1 MDEKFTAK
9 GIEQTKAE
17 IGKDNKIKL
26 NLFVIL
32 GPPPQRIEVTGPTR
46 VTFNSESEF
55 GCRAASSQP
64 PARLSWRINVNN
76 VTVDMGEGLDNE
88 SEKVKPVLIT
98 RLFSV

>member
-32 GPPPQRIEVTGPTR
+32 GPPPQRIEVAGPTR

-64 PARLSWRINVNN
+64 PARLSWRINVDN
-76 VTVDMGEGLDNE
+76 VTVDMGEGLENE
-88 SEKVKPVLIT
+88 SEKVQPVIIT